1 VLHCRR
7 GLRQGDPLSPLL
19 FVLDADL
26 LQSIVN
32 KAKAEYVLQLPI
44 SVGYTQNFPIIQYAD
59 DTLLIME
66 ACPKQLLALNAL
78 LNTFASSTWLK
89 VNYTKSIM
97 VPINIS
103 DDKLQHLA
111 STFHCQTGS
120 FPFTYL
126 GLPLCTSQ
134 PTAQDCWPLV

>member
-1 VLHCRR
+1 VPDKVLHCRR

-32 KAKAEYVLQLPI
+32 KAKTEDVLQLPI

-59 DTLLIME
+59 GTLLIME
-66 ACPKQLLALNAL
+66 ACPRQLLALNAL

-103 DDKLQHLA
+103 EDKLQHLA
-111 STFHCQTGS
+111 STFHC
-120 FPFTYL
+120 
-126 GLPLCTSQ
+126 
-134 PTAQDCWPLV
+134 